1 VSEQTVQT
9 LAAEETVE
17 LEVPEELETG
27 DLPWILF
34 TLDGVA
40 YGINSQNVLS
50 IEIFDHATPIVGDPP
65 YMRGVTRFRDGMIPL
80 ADLRVLFGLPNRTE
94 TAETAEPEVRDMV
107 IVVQWEDRRMG
118 LVVDEILSVE
128 FVSSFIESHT
138 GASRSQY
145 VDQIAR
151 REKDNTTVMLLDE
164 NLLANI

>member
-1 VSEQTVQT
+1 MVQT
-9 LAAEETVE
+9 LTTEEAEEQAS
-17 LEVPEELETG
+17 LEVG

-65 YMRGVTRFRDGMIPL
+65 YMRGVTRFRDGMISL
-80 ADLRVLFGLPNRTE
+80 ADLRILFGLPDRTE
-94 TAETAEPEVRDMV
+94 AGASEVRDMV
-107 IVVQWEDRRMG
+107 IVVQWEDHRMG

-128 FVSSFIESHT
+128 FIGSFVESHT

-164 NLLANI
+164 TLLANI

>member
-1 VSEQTVQT
+1 MVQT
-9 LAAEETVE
+9 LAAEETE
-17 LEVPEELETG
+17 EQEALEVG

-65 YMRGVTRFRDGMIPL
+65 YMRGVTRFRDGMISL
-80 ADLRVLFGLPNRTE
+80 ADLRVLFGLPDR
-94 TAETAEPEVRDMV
+94 AETGTSEVRDMV

-128 FVSSFIESHT
+128 FIGSFVESHT

-151 REKDNTTVMLLDE
+151 REKENTTVMLLDE
-164 NLLANI
+164 TLLANI

>member
-1 VSEQTVQT
+1 MNETVQT
-9 LAAEETVE
+9 LAVEEIE
-17 LEVPEELETG
+17 GQDALETG

-65 YMRGVTRFRDGMIPL
+65 YMRGVTRFREGMIPL
-80 ADLRVLFGLPNRTE
+80 ADLRVLFGLPDRERTTE
-94 TAETAEPEVRDMV
+94 AELRDMV
-107 IVVQWEDRRMG
+107 IVVQWEENRRMG

-128 FVSSFIESHT
+128 FINSFVESHT

-151 REKDNTTVMLLDE
+151 REKDDTTVMLLDE
-164 NLLANI
+164 TLLANM

>member
-1 VSEQTVQT
+1 M
-9 LAAEETVE
+9 LALEETE
-17 LEVPEELETG
+17 EQEEQETLEAG

-65 YMRGVTRFRDGMIPL
+65 HMRGVTRFRDGMIPL
-80 ADLRVLFGLPNRTE
+80 ADLRILFGLPGRME
-94 TAETAEPEVRDMV
+94 PAESEVRDMV
-107 IVVQWEDRRMG
+107 IVGQWEDRRMG

-128 FVSSFIESHT
+128 FIGTFVESHT

-151 REKDNTTVMLLDE
+151 REKDNTTVMLLNE
-164 NLLANI
+164 ALLANL